1 MANVEDV
8 PEKKGV
14 KGKLMIV
21 ALLLGGGAGGFAA
34 VSSGVFTQPASS
46 KPHAAEVAL
55 PDISYV
61 PIPLLIASLP
71 GNRHLRFGAQIEV
84 APHSVESVTYLM
96 PRILDTM
103 NEYLRTVKVGD
114 VEGPQSLMIIRA
126 HLLRRLQVV
135 IGFEEMHD
143 LLITEFVVD

>member
-8 PEKKGV
+8 PEKRGV
-14 KGKLMIV
+14 KSKFIIA

-34 VSSGVFTQPASS
+34 VSSGVFSQAASS
-46 KPHAAEVAL
+46 KPHATEVAL

-71 GNRHLRFGAQIEV
+71 GNKHLRFGAQIEV

-103 NEYLRTVKVGD
+103 NEYLRTVKVAD

-135 IGFEEMHD
+135 IGFEETHD